1 MADVIAKL
9 KLESGEFDSK
19 VQRAV
24 SALKTMERECRSV
37 DGTLAILEKDQ
48 KEYVQ
53 SLGRME
59 TVSNTL
65 RGKINELSSAYV
77 ELRSQYNRLTDEEK
91 AAMAQSLAN
100 WRQKQ
105 ASEACAETDNDE

>member
-65 RGKINELSSAYV
+65 RGKINELSS
-77 ELRSQYNRLTDEEK
+77 ENI
-91 AAMAQSLAN
+91 N
-100 WRQKQ
+100 
-105 ASEACAETDNDE
+105 